1 MAEGVS
7 TLRGVLDSEDTRVM
21 ISALQ
26 KLGVEITHDLE
37 QSHVDIVGSAGRLTG
52 RDLDIFVANSGTTIR
67 FLSAMCAAGDGS
79 FRLRGIERMHERP
92 IGDLVDAL
100 RQQNVDAI
108 AESLPAVA
116 LPFIFGPRA
125 WPGEPFRF
133 EATYPASS

>member
-52 RDLDIFVANSGTTIR
+52 RDVDIFVANSGTTLR
-67 FLSAMCAAGDGS
+67 FLSAMSAAG
-79 FRLRGIERMHERP
+79 
-92 IGDLVDAL
+92 A
-100 RQQNVDAI
+100 
-108 AESLPAVA
+108 
-116 LPFIFGPRA
+116 
-125 WPGEPFRF
+125 
-133 EATYPASS
+133 